1 MLRERAAEL
10 VRGRT
15 LVTHQ
20 HIDGPREQC
29 LLVRPDGYTACAADT
44 TQLDDV
50 RRLLDRVS
58 A

>member
-1 MLRERAAEL
+1 
-10 VRGRT
+10 GRT